1 MSHYRLQL
9 LIRKNKFFAPFLEC
23 LAAGQKREYFLP
35 FQTCSIISGNLV
47 PIVFWLFFP
56 ADQKSQQSLRVYEV
70 ESAGEIIPLDFPCT
84 FVIAQWKNTIQTF
97 WNTKLSFAL
106 GKVESPY
113 LAFPLWY
120 LFLSI
125 VFHWNSSISCYM
137 YIYDEFGFFPQYT
150 VPANPVDKAIFFGYY
165 KLNIW
170 YFLFTSTSI

>member
-1 MSHYRLQL
+1 MPGSWSKKRIFFTFSDLQHNQRQSRTHSL
-9 LIRKNKFFAPFLEC
+9 MAFFSRWP
-23 LAAGQKREYFLP
+23 
-35 FQTCSIISGNLV
+35 
-47 PIVFWLFFP
+47 
-56 ADQKSQQSLRVYEV
+56 KSQQSLRVYEV
-70 ESAGEIIPLDFPCT
+70 ESAGEIMPLDFPCT

-137 YIYDEFGFFPQYT
+137 YIYDEFGFFSQYT
-150 VPANPVDKAIFFGYY
+150 VPANPVDKAVFFGYY

>member
-9 LIRKNKFFAPFLEC
+9 LIRKNKFFASFLEC

-97 WNTKLSFAL
+97 
-106 GKVESPY
+106 
-113 LAFPLWY
+113 
-120 LFLSI
+120 
-125 VFHWNSSISCYM
+125 
-137 YIYDEFGFFPQYT
+137 
-150 VPANPVDKAIFFGYY
+150 
-165 KLNIW
+165 
-170 YFLFTSTSI
+170 